1 MTLIEKSRN
10 YNCEEIVKQET
21 IKVFY
26 DKLYE
31 TFNSRPY
38 LYDICKDLIENGP
51 SDYRDFD
58 LYTLNKSNYYVKIIK
73 NGESYS
79 ASCYKNIKIAS
90 KIYNNAYIRFTYKYQ
105 VKIASRT
112 YILNVSVFLQFDHGK
127 PVFSAIDF
135 NNGNYEALLSIKD
148 CYSLLD
154 YGFSN
159 HVLDEKYDAKVY
171 GFISDDDSDDILNLD
186 VEITPSDFAYGIRKA
201 IIS

>member
-10 YNCEEIVKQET
+10 YNLEEIVKQET

-51 SDYRDFD
+51 SDYCDFKI
-58 LYTLNKSNYYVKIIK
+58 YTLDEWEDDIYD
-73 NGESYS
+73 
-79 ASCYKNIKIAS
+79 CYKQIKISS
-90 KIYNNAYIRFTYKYQ
+90 KIYNNAYINFNYKYQ
-105 VKIASRT
+105 TEINSQTYFLDAS
-112 YILNVSVFLQFDHGK
+112 VALQFDHGK
-127 PVFSAIDF
+127 PVFSAFCINKYD
-135 NNGNYEALLSIKD
+135 NSALLRIKD
-148 CYSLLD
+148 YYHTLD

-159 HVLDEKYDAKVY
+159 RILDEKDDAKIE
-171 GFISDDDSDDILNLD
+171 GFISYNDSNRNLD
-186 VEITPSDFAYGIRKA
+186 VEITPRDFAYGIRKA

>member
-10 YNCEEIVKQET
+10 YNLEEIVKQET
-21 IKVFY
+21 IKAFY

-51 SDYRDFD
+51 SDYRDFN
-58 LYTLNKSNYYVKIIK
+58 T
-73 NGESYS
+73 
-79 ASCYKNIKIAS
+79 YKLDEWTEPWDARLCKRIRITS
-90 KIYNNAYIRFTYKYQ
+90 KIYNNAYIHFNYKYQ
-105 VKIASRT
+105 VDINEQTYFLDAS
-112 YILNVSVFLQFDHGK
+112 VHLQFDHGK
-127 PVFSAIDF
+127 PIFSVFDINKYDNS
-135 NNGNYEALLSIKD
+135 ALLKIKD
-148 CYSLLD
+148 YYHTLD

-159 HVLDEKYDAKVY
+159 KVLDEKDDAKIK
-171 GFISDDDSDDILNLD
+171 GFISDDYSDDILDLD

>member
-1 MTLIEKSRN
+1 MTLIKKSHN
-10 YNCEEIVKQET
+10 YNLEEIVKQET
-21 IKVFY
+21 IKAFY

-51 SDYRDFD
+51 NDYQD
-58 LYTLNKSNYYVKIIK
+58 LEIYTLTEWNDEWSDGPKKIRIM
-73 NGESYS
+73 
-79 ASCYKNIKIAS
+79 S

-127 PVFSAIDF
+127 PVFSALDF
-135 NNGNYEALLSIKD
+135 NNDNYEALLSIKD
-148 CYSLLD
+148 YYSLLD

-159 HVLDEKYDAKVY
+159 YVLDEKDDAKIY
-171 GFISDDDSDDILNLD
+171 GFISDDDSDDILDLD

>member
-10 YNCEEIVKQET
+10 YNLEEIVKQET
-21 IKVFY
+21 IKAFY

-58 LYTLNKSNYYVKIIK
+58 IYKLTEYDDDIYD
-73 NGESYS
+73 
-79 ASCYKNIKIAS
+79 CYKQIKIS
-90 KIYNNAYIRFTYKYQ
+90 MKIYDNAYIHFNYKYQ
-105 VKIASRT
+105 VDINEQTYFLDASV
-112 YILNVSVFLQFDHGK
+112 YLQFDHGK
-127 PVFSAIDF
+127 PVFSAFGI
-135 NNGNYEALLSIKD
+135 NNYDNSALLKIKD
-148 CYSLLD
+148 YYHTLD

-159 HVLDEKYDAKVY
+159 KVLDEKDDAKIE
-171 GFISDDDSDDILNLD
+171 GFISDNDSDEILDLD
-186 VEITPSDFAYGIRKA
+186 VNISPSDFAYGIRKA